1 MQTLYFEYA
10 AHHVPVVLQSRYM
23 TIDTGLPAKPEEKS
37 VTVTRRKPRKSK
49 AVLRKVNSSIV
60 KTQILSSLDI
70 KVQKGGKRTG

>member
-1 MQTLYFEYA
+1 
-10 AHHVPVVLQSRYM
+10 M